1 MSYGLFETE
10 PRIINTRGGGA
21 SKIAPVYEVLR
32 MSDIICQ
39 YCLNINFCNS
49 VLRLFKKVTA
59 HSPVCIVFFCN
70 HLQKCPYVIEDV
82 IVHRGHIDK

>member
-1 MSYGLFETE
+1 MLYGLFVTE
-10 PRIINTRGGGA
+10 PRIINARGGGGGAA

-39 YCLNINFCNS
+39 YCLNINFYNS

-59 HSPVCIVFFCN
+59 HSPVCIVFFCY
-70 HLQKCPYVIEDV
+70 HLQKCP
-82 IVHRGHIDK
+82 